1 MSFLTEKMLRPMV
14 RTIPRASIAFNAPR
28 AAAFSVSMAA
38 RKTPV
43 EAVKDAAKTV
53 DRKVSDG
60 LVTGIDAA
68 VDAKDKAKATI
79 NNSDAAAKAEQL
91 KDEAAAKAQELK
103 GEAKGKAAELKG
115 EANSAAAQAK
125 GKAQELKGEAK
136 GAAAEAKGEAKSKL

>member
-1 MSFLTEKMLRPMV
+1 MHVLLRSKPHSRHSIISSSPLINFIKIDSITVRFIKSILPFRPHGVNTSTCNHLYFASMSFLTEKMLRPMV

-68 VDAKDKAKATI
+68 
-79 NNSDAAAKAEQL
+79 
-91 KDEAAAKAQELK
+91 
-103 GEAKGKAAELKG
+103 GKPASIPSPKP
-115 EANSAAAQAK
+115 NFS
-125 GKAQELKGEAK
+125 
-136 GAAAEAKGEAKSKL
+136 SY